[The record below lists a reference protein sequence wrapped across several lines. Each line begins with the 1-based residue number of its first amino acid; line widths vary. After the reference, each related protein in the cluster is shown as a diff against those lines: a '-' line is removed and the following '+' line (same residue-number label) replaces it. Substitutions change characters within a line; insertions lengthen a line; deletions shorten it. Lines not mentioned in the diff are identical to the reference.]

1 MVVQCKLNSTSF
13 SASSPRAI
21 FKNLIQAKEHSNYFL
36 IHGERRLL
44 ERSAIVL
51 AGGFSTRLGHD
62 KGLVKLMDKPL
73 VRHVLDKT
81 KNLVDET
88 LIIVSSDAQA
98 EKYKEILQSHED
110 VKVDNAKAHGPLAGA
125 AVGFQEASG
134 KYSLL
139 LPCDAPLVSKKILQ
153 LLLELC
159 VNRNA
164 VIPRWPSSYIEPL
177 QAVYCTEA
185 ALRASEEALSSG
197 EVKMQAMV
205 DRLRGV
211 RYVSTLVL
219 EQLDSELN
227 TFFNVNTALDLKKA
241 ETILKRK

>member
-1 MVVQCKLNSTSF
+1 
-13 SASSPRAI
+13 
-21 FKNLIQAKEHSNYFL
+21 
-36 IHGERRLL
+36 L
-44 ERSAIVL
+44 EKSAIVL
-51 AGGFSTRLGHD
+51 AGGVSSRLGQD
-62 KGLVKLMDKPL
+62 KGIVQLANKPL
-73 VRHVLDKT
+73 IRHVLDKI

-88 LIIVSSDAQA
+88 LVIVSSKAQA
-98 EKYKEILQSHED
+98 EKYMRTLGSDANVIID
-110 VKVDNAKAHGPLAGA
+110 DARIHGPLAGA
-125 AVGFQEASG
+125 AVGFEQACG

-139 LPCDAPLVSKKILQ
+139 LACDTPFASRDILQ
-153 LLLELC
+153 LLLDLC
-159 VNRNA
+159 INRNA
-164 VIPRWPSSYIEPL
+164 AIPRWPNCYIEPL

-185 ALRASEEALSSG
+185 ALRASEEALTSG
-197 EVKMQAMV
+197 EVKMQTMV

>member
-1 MVVQCKLNSTSF
+1 VQRELPSYSG
-13 SASSPRAI
+13 PRPKTV
-21 FKNLIQAKEHSNYFL
+21 FKNLIQAKEHSNNFL
-36 IHGERRLL
+36 IYGDYKLL

-51 AGGFSTRLGHD
+51 AGGFSTRLGQD
-62 KGLVKLMDKPL
+62 KGLVKLIDKPL
-73 VRHVLDKT
+73 VRHVLDRT

-98 EKYKEILQSHED
+98 EKYKEVLHADEN
-110 VKVDNAKAHGPLAGA
+110 VKVDNAKAHSPLAGA

-164 VIPRWPSSYIEPL
+164 AIPRWPSCYIEPL

-185 ALRASEEALSSG
+185 ALQASEEALSSG

-219 EQLDSELN
+219 EQLDLGLN

-241 ETILKRK
+241 ETILKCK

>member
-1 MVVQCKLNSTSF
+1 M
-13 SASSPRAI
+13 
-21 FKNLIQAKEHSNYFL
+21 
-36 IHGERRLL
+36 
-44 ERSAIVL
+44 ERSAIIL
-51 AGGFSTRLGHD
+51 AGGFSTRLGQD
-62 KGLVKLMDKPL
+62 KGLVQLAGKPL

-88 LIIVSSDAQA
+88 LVVVNSNGQA
-98 EKYKEILQSHED
+98 EKYE
-110 VKVDNAKAHGPLAGA
+110 KVLGSGASISVDDAEAHSPLAGA
-125 AVGFQEASG
+125 NVGFREASG

-139 LPCDAPLVSKKILQ
+139 LPCDAPFASRDILQ

-159 VNRNA
+159 VNKNA
-164 VIPRWPSSYIEPL
+164 AIPRWPNCYIEPL

-185 ALRASEEALSSG
+185 ALRASKEAVSSG

-219 EQLDSELN
+219 EQLDPGLN
-227 TFFNVNTALDLKKA
+227 TFINVNTALDLKKA
-241 ETILKRK
+241 EARLNRK

>member
-1 MVVQCKLNSTSF
+1 
-13 SASSPRAI
+13 
-21 FKNLIQAKEHSNYFL
+21 
-36 IHGERRLL
+36 
-44 ERSAIVL
+44 
-51 AGGFSTRLGHD
+51 
-62 KGLVKLMDKPL
+62 MDKPL

-88 LIIVSSDAQA
+88 LIIVSSDVQA
-98 EKYKEILQSHED
+98 EKYKEVLRSDENIR
-110 VKVDNAKAHGPLAGA
+110 VDNAKAHGPLVGA

-139 LPCDAPLVSKKILQ
+139 LPCDAPLLSKKILQ

-159 VNRNA
+159 INRKA
-164 VIPRWPSSYIEPL
+164 AIPRWPTCYIEPL

-185 ALRASEEALSSG
+185 ANRTSNEALSLG
-197 EVKMQAMV
+197 EVKMQTMV

-219 EQLDSELN
+219 EQLDPGLN
-227 TFFNVNTALDLKKA
+227 TFFNVNTPSDLKRA
-241 ETILKRK
+241 ETILKCEQT